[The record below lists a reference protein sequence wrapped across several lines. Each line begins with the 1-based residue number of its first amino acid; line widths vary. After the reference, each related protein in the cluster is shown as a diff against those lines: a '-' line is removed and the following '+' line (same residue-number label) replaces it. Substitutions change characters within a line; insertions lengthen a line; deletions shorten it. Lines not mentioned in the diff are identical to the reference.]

1 MKKLLISTALIS
13 SVFALSSAAI
23 AEMKVSGSIEQT
35 WKSASYDTS
44 NTSANSVMKGS
55 SGLGQETN
63 VKFSG
68 SQDLTNGLKTSGH
81 IQLEDSAIDSTAIN
95 IGNGTFTVTFGVDT
109 NNTIN
114 TTIIPRVGDDEHTVA
129 GATVSTTDGLSS
141 YSAHDKQHVG
151 LTANVGIGEIVLNY
165 APSSAGVAEGDS
177 SVTDSGGSATEIT
190 YSGEVMPGLK
200 VLVGQQVTEA
210 ANGGNNATER
220 TYQGAYTHGAFG
232 IGYAHRSYDN
242 KASTTEIGKVVVASV
257 SYAASDKLSFS
268 VSKAET
274 DTDGSSVQEEI
285 TLFGVG
291 YNLGGLAVTAQFAET
306 KNIGAVAGDD
316 GESFQVRTV
325 YAF

>member
-1 MKKLLISTALIS
+1 LIS

-23 AEMKVSGSIEQT
+23 AEMKISGSIEQT

-44 NTSANSVMKGS
+44 NSAANNTQKGS
-55 SGLGQETN
+55 NALGQETN

-68 SQDLTNGLKTSGH
+68 SKDLANGLKTSGH
-81 IQLEDSAIDSTAIN
+81 LNLEDSAIDSTAIN
-95 IGNGTFTVTFGVDT
+95 IGNDSFTVTFGVDT

-151 LTANVGIGEIVLNY
+151 LTANVGKGAIVLNY

-177 SVTDSGGSATEIT
+177 SVADSGGSATEIS

-210 ANGGNNATER
+210 ANGSNDATER
-220 TYQGAYTHGAFG
+220 TYQFAYTNGAFG
-232 IGYAHRSYDN
+232 VGYAHRSFDD
-242 KASTTEIGKVVVASV
+242 KASAAEVGKVAVASV
-257 SYAASDKLSFS
+257 SFAASDALSFS
-268 VSKAET
+268 VSRAQT
-274 DTDGSSVQEEI
+274 DTDGDADQEEI
-285 TLFGVG
+285 TVFGVG
-291 YNLGGLAVTAQFAET
+291 YDLGGLAVTAQYAET